1 MAFLVQGKA
10 FGFQNV
16 EFLSIAP
23 AFLVGLTSAVVISVL
38 VIRNRDVLLDRLASE
53 EKITFELKKEISER
67 RQTEETLQE
76 SEARFRTLA
85 SIAPVGIFE
94 TDADG
99 LCVYVNDRWSE
110 ISGLSGADAAGE
122 GWITAIHPEDQEM
135 VFAKWSDAAAEQIP
149 FSLEYRFRSPDGKTT
164 WVFGQAAAQTGRNNT
179 VTGFVGSITDI
190 SDLKNA
196 EMARRETEGR
206 FRGMAENAPW
216 TIFLKDL
223 DGRFSLVNPRFES
236 WYGIKSRDII
246 GKTSHDIF
254 PKEYADEFVRQ
265 DEEVAELRETREYEV
280 VMPFPDGTTHSIQI
294 TKFPVISEDGELI
307 GVGTINTD
315 VTDQRLA
322 ETKLLQAQK
331 MEAVGQL
338 TGGVAHD
345 FNNLLTVIQGNAE
358 LLGSGPDVDGSK
370 AQAILRASERGAE
383 LTHRLLAFSRQQPL
397 HPRVIDL
404 ADLLIGISGM
414 LERTLGETI
423 EIKMKP
429 AAGLWPVMADPGQL
443 ENALLNLAING
454 RDAMPGGGRLT
465 FECTNAHL
473 DETHAVE
480 NEDPLAGDY
489 VVLAVSDTG
498 TGMTAEVMEHA
509 FEPFFTT
516 KEVGEGSG
524 LGLSMVY
531 GFTKQSGGKADISSE
546 GPGTTVKLY
555 LPRGDGDSKQDTSIG
570 EDVIPLG
577 RGESILVIE
586 DDDGVRRLTVTM
598 LKGLGYRVIAVPM
611 VAEARSTLEHD
622 QQIDLVLTD
631 VVLPG
636 GVSGPEFAE
645 ELKIRYPDL
654 KIVFMSG
661 YPAEAAKRDG
671 FLDPNI
677 RLVAKPFRIDHL
689 ATTIREALD

>member
-1 MAFLVQGKA
+1 M
-10 FGFQNV
+10 
-16 EFLSIAP
+16 
-23 AFLVGLTSAVVISVL
+23 
-38 VIRNRDVLLDRLASE
+38 
-53 EKITFELKKEISER
+53 
-67 RQTEETLQE
+67 
-76 SEARFRTLA
+76 
-85 SIAPVGIFE
+85 
-94 TDADG
+94 
-99 LCVYVNDRWSE
+99 
-110 ISGLSGADAAGE
+110 
-122 GWITAIHPEDQEM
+122 
-135 VFAKWSDAAAEQIP
+135 
-149 FSLEYRFRSPDGKTT
+149 
-164 WVFGQAAAQTGRNNT
+164 
-179 VTGFVGSITDI
+179 
-190 SDLKNA
+190 
-196 EMARRETEGR
+196 
-206 FRGMAENAPW
+206 
-216 TIFLKDL
+216 
-223 DGRFSLVNPRFES
+223 
-236 WYGIKSRDII
+236 
-246 GKTSHDIF
+246 
-254 PKEYADEFVRQ
+254 
-265 DEEVAELRETREYEV
+265 
-280 VMPFPDGTTHSIQI
+280 
-294 TKFPVISEDGELI
+294 
-307 GVGTINTD
+307 
-315 VTDQRLA
+315 
-322 ETKLLQAQK
+322 
-331 MEAVGQL
+331 
-338 TGGVAHD
+338 
-345 FNNLLTVIQGNAE
+345 
-358 LLGSGPDVDGSK
+358 DGSK